1 MEKTKRCA
9 TSCKQAERDHGAMEL
24 TSNLSGAEPTR
35 SDAVE
40 VPTVPLGDNFAAN
53 PQAPCH
59 CVSGPAHCSSA
70 PSKLQSIAAIAQD
83 P

>member
-1 MEKTKRCA
+1 VR
-9 TSCKQAERDHGAMEL
+9 L
-24 TSNLSGAEPTR
+24 TSSSNGAEPTR

-53 PQAPCH
+53 PRAPCH

-70 PSKLQSIAAIAQD
+70 LSKLQSIAEIAQD